1 MDLLTIQEAA
11 ETLKVSPITIR
22 RHIAGGRLKA
32 VKAGKVVRIP
42 RDSLQQLLAPIAPA
56 AGAPQRLSR
65 RTRCLTPEDALWE
78 LVGAFRTDEP
88 TDASRKHEYLAE
100 AIMSKTR

>member
-1 MDLLTIQEAA
+1 MELLTIQEAA
-11 ETLKVSPITIR
+11 ATLKVSRITIR

-32 VKAGKVVRIP
+32 VKAGKLVRISK
-42 RDSLQQLLAPIAPA
+42 DSLERLLAPIAPA

-88 TDASRKHEYLAE
+88 TDASRTHEYLAE
-100 AIMSKTR
+100 ALAPSTR

>member
-1 MDLLTIQEAA
+1 MELLTIQEAA
-11 ETLKVSPITIR
+11 ETLRVSRITIR
-22 RHIAGGRLKA
+22 RHIAGGRLAA

-42 RDSLQQLLAPIAPA
+42 KDSLDQLLAPIAPA
-56 AGAPQRLSR
+56 AGAPQRPSR

-88 TDASRKHEYLAE
+88 TDASRKREYLAE
-100 AIMSKTR
+100 ALALSAR